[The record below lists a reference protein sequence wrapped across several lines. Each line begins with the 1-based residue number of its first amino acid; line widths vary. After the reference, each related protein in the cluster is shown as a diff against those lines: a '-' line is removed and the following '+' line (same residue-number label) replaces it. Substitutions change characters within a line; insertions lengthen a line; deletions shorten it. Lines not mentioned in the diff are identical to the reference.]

1 MSNVHPNP
9 HLGSSFESFLEEN
22 HIHEEANNV
31 AIKRVIAWQ
40 LEQAMIQEHIS
51 KAAMAK
57 KMNTSRSQL
66 DRLLDPENESVT
78 LATLSKAAE
87 VIGRKLRLEFV

>member
-1 MSNVHPNP
+1 MSNAHQNP
-9 HLGSSFESFLEEN
+9 HLGSSFESFLVEN
-22 HIHEEANNV
+22 HIHEEANNT

-40 LEQAMIQEHIS
+40 LEQAMTQDHIS